1 MAPGPPQSCG
11 GTSTWAWRCRAGA
24 VEASGVRLS
33 PRGAGWRWGCCAS
46 PCRHR
51 RAPRGVVA
59 PQASSAHAR
68 PWCSGP
74 RAAAS
79 VGLGPSSS
87 WGHTVLL
94 IDVSGG
100 SVRSSGSDSPP
111 GCHSWQGG
119 FGVLCGVTCGV
130 SPSSAQWAAGDREG
144 PRWTEGG
151 RPQPRGGLQLPR
163 SQQPSPRA
171 CVSDSEFLGS
181 GFQIIG
187 NDITNDR
194 IIYLNGKEQGHVVRK
209 RLECLKLGT
218 EVAFGVCG
226 LAGVRGGRL
235 GRPHVGPGVR
245 AAHAGSG
252 IPGSGDTTERGVFH
266 LCSSF

>member
-111 GCHSWQGG
+111 GCRSWQGG
-119 FGVLCGVTCGV
+119 FGVLCGVTCGESRLGSV
-130 SPSSAQWAAGDREG
+130 D
-144 PRWTEGG
+144 GG
-151 RPQPRGGLQLPR
+151 RP
-163 SQQPSPRA
+163 
-171 CVSDSEFLGS
+171 
-181 GFQIIG
+181 
-187 NDITNDR
+187 
-194 IIYLNGKEQGHVVRK
+194 
-209 RLECLKLGT
+209 
-218 EVAFGVCG
+218 
-226 LAGVRGGRL
+226 
-235 GRPHVGPGVR
+235 GRPALDGGWP
-245 AAHAGSG
+245 AAAQGRPAAAAESAAV
-252 IPGSGDTTERGVFH
+252 TAR
-266 LCSSF
+266 LRQRL